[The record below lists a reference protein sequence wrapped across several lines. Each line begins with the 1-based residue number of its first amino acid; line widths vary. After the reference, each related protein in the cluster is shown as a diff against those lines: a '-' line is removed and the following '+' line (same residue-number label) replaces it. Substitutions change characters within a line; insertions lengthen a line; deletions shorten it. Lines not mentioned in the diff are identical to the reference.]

1 MKTNW
6 KKKVDEINRSKFTVP
21 TGWETREQ
29 VATSL
34 ECDPDRVD
42 KLLKP
47 GLESGAFE
55 KQMFPVWNDERRM
68 TVQVVC
74 YREKPDDTSSVAVKP
89 GSKEGR
95 IASIIKENPKL
106 TNYQVSRRFNNC
118 SAEEVRRVRDGLH

>member
-1 MKTNW
+1 MKTTNW

-21 TGWETREQ
+21 AGWETREQ
-29 VATSL
+29 VALSL

-47 GLESGAFE
+47 GLDSGAFE

-74 YREKPDDTSSVAVKP
+74 YREKPEEAPVKIVA
-89 GSKEGR
+89 GSKEER
-95 IASIIKENPKL
+95 IASILRENPNL

-118 SAEEVRRVRDGLH
+118 SAEEVRRVRDGLD